1 VIDLH
6 SHILPG
12 LDDGPDTLEGSL
24 ALARAAVQGGTRII
38 AATPHINHHFDVDP
52 MEIPGR
58 VAALNEALTREGIPL
73 EVVKGG
79 EIAIPTLPRLD
90 KEMLASLR
98 LGDGPWLL
106 IEAPLSPVTAS
117 IDDLVLEQKLK
128 GHEVLLAHP
137 ERSLYF
143 HQHPDRLVALV
154 ERGVCCSITSGAL
167 LGRFGDTVRR
177 FTLRLFSEGLVH
189 DIASDAHDDLRRPPQ
204 MLPGFER
211 GDDDLPGLLEQ
222 VDWYAR
228 AAPAAMLAGQPLPL
242 RPEVPR
248 AKRRRRLLRRR

>member
-1 VIDLH
+1 MIDLH

-24 ALARAAVQGGTRII
+24 DLARAAVQGGTRII

-52 MEIPGR
+52 AEIPGR
-58 VAALNEALTREGIPL
+58 VAALNEALTQERIPL

-90 KEMLASLR
+90 KETLASLR

-106 IEAPLSPVTAS
+106 IEAPLSPVTAP
-117 IDDLVLEQKLK
+117 IDDLVLEQRLK

-143 HQHPDRLVALV
+143 HQHPERLAALV
-154 ERGVCCSITSGAL
+154 ERGVCCSITAGAL
-167 LGRFGDTVRR
+167 LGRFGETVRR

-189 DIASDAHDDLRRPPQ
+189 DVASDAHDDLRRPPQ

-211 GDDDLPGLLEQ
+211 ADGDLPGLIDQ
-222 VDWYAR
+222 ADWYTR
-228 AAPAAMLAGQPLPL
+228 AAPEAMLTGEPLPA
-242 RPEVPR
+242 RPEVPK
-248 AKRRRRLLRRR
+248 ARRRMRLLRRG